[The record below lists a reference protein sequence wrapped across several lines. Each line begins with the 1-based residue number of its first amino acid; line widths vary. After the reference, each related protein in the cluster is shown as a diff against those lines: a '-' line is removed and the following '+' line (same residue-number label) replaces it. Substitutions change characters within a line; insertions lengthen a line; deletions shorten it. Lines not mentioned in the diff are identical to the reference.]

1 MRLVSVIEVTGP
13 KYRGTIGVMQG
24 LMFGTGTMIVSV
36 LAYFFRDDYQM
47 NLVMLTPNTL
57 FLTYF
62 VYVCYKLCS
71 A

>member
-1 MRLVSVIEVTGP
+1 MRLVSVIEVMGP
-13 KYRGTIGVMQG
+13 EYRSTIGVLQN
-24 LMFGTGTMIVSV
+24 LLFGIGTTIVSV
-36 LAYFFRDDYQM
+36 LAYFFRDDYHM

-62 VYVCYKLCS
+62 VYVCYMLCS